1 MMKVITALMF
11 LTSLNFAYCNEGQRL
26 PLPTQKDINYAKAL
40 SPTITKSA
48 LKHLKKISPNKKY
61 RLSAAREGQGVI
73 YLEFQ
78 WIEGKDGNEFL
89 IYNQKSKK
97 FTSFQW
103 YIQG

>member
-1 MMKVITALMF
+1 
-11 LTSLNFAYCNEGQRL
+11 
-26 PLPTQKDINYAKAL
+26 
-40 SPTITKSA
+40 
-48 LKHLKKISPNKKY
+48 
-61 RLSAAREGQGVI
+61 
-73 YLEFQ
+73 LEFQ